1 VGSTGIYPSELLP
14 LKLRL
19 RGGAIA
25 VVGQWLFTFV
35 VVEITPPMIQNIT
48 YRSYIVFAVFNFAS
62 VVFVYFTFPET
73 AGRPLESVDFL
84 FSDRDGKRPSIW
96 RVVKDSTS
104 AEFNAVYEMHRA
116 EETMAVAAVGKPDL
130 EEKLTK
136 ENLKHVE

>member
-1 VGSTGIYPSELLP
+1 LR
-14 LKLRL
+14 LRL

-25 VVGQWLFTFV
+25 VIGQWLFTFV

-48 YRSYIVFAVFNFAS
+48 YRSYIVFAVFNFVS
-62 VVFVYFTFPET
+62 IIFVCFTFPET

-104 AEFNAVYEMHRA
+104 AEFNAEYEMHRA
-116 EETMAVAAVGKPDL
+116 EQTMAAPAVGKPDL
-130 EEKLTK
+130 EEKPTK
-136 ENLKHVE
+136 EQSKHVELAD